1 MELYIGDDSISK
13 ENLQSFKK
21 QEEASTTSLDI
32 TDTSISMM
40 NAADGKKRMHRVTV
54 CVSNDCNLR
63 CKYCY
68 AKGGNYGRNRSVM
81 SKKNC

>member
-1 MELYIGDDSISK
+1 MKKQRLHIIKRNEHIILYDVENMELYIGDDSISK

-40 NAADGKKRMHRVTV
+40 NAADGKRECT
-54 CVSNDCNLR
+54 
-63 CKYCY
+63 
-68 AKGGNYGRNRSVM
+68 A
-81 SKKNC
+81 

>member
-40 NAADGKKRMHRVTV
+40 NAADGKRECT
-54 CVSNDCNLR
+54 
-63 CKYCY
+63 
-68 AKGGNYGRNRSVM
+68 A
-81 SKKNC
+81 